1 MTVLKGVRLYGEG
14 DPVDVL
20 VRDGQIAE
28 IGEGLGGDA
37 DERIDCAG
45 RILLPGFVDLHTH
58 LREPGREYAEDIET
72 GSAAAALGGYTAV
85 FAMANTE
92 PVADSVVVTDH
103 VWHRGQQVG
112 LVDVHPVGAVTV
124 GLGGKQLTEMGLMAA
139 GAGEVRM
146 FSDVGSEILLDAVRA
161 AYPEA
166 LVAGFGPDIAVLK
179 GVGHPRQLTDGWAL
193 TKAQG
198 WQGVGH
204 TRMATESA
212 VTPAGCHPYAVGP
225 AQCMVHNGSFAN
237 HATIRRE
244 LRAAGVPFDSEN
256 DTEVGA
262 RFIAKLLSEG
272 RDVEGALKE
281 LCAVF
286 DGFYTLLVSNRD
298 SFAVVRDA
306 IACKPAVIAETDD
319 WVAMGSEYRALAGLP
334 GVEKAKIWE
343 PEPEVV
349 YAWSR

>member
-1 MTVLKGVRLYGEG
+1 MCGIVGLHLRTPDLYPRLGELLTGMLCEMGDRGSDSAGVAVYG
-14 DPVDVL
+14 DPVWSPRGRGCVSVLEVTPTAEAIGLDVNIARLGDTYL
-20 VRDGQIAE
+20 VTAE
-28 IGEGLGGDA
+28 
-37 DERIDCAG
+37 
-45 RILLPGFVDLHTH
+45 
-58 LREPGREYAEDIET
+58 
-72 GSAAAALGGYTAV
+72 
-85 FAMANTE
+85 
-92 PVADSVVVTDH
+92 VA
-103 VWHRGQQVG
+103 
-112 LVDVHPVGAVTV
+112 
-124 GLGGKQLTEMGLMAA
+124 
-139 GAGEVRM
+139 
-146 FSDVGSEILLDAVRA
+146 SDVLLDAVKT
-161 AYPEA
+161 AYPQA
-166 LVAGFGPDIAVLK
+166 LIAGFGSDMAVLK
-179 GVGHPRQLTDGWAL
+179 GVGHPRELTDGWGL

-225 AQCMVHNGSFAN
+225 EQCMVHNGSFAN
-237 HATIRRE
+237 HATIRRK
-244 LRAAGVPFDSEN
+244 LRAAGVRFDSEN

-262 RFIAKLLSEG
+262 RFIAKQLADG
-272 RDVEGALKE
+272 RDVEAALKE

-343 PEPEVV
+343 PEPEVI
-349 YAWSR
+349 YAWNR

>member
-1 MTVLKGVRLYGEG
+1 MCGIVGLHLRTPELYPRLGELLTGMLCEMGDRGSDSAGVAVYG
-14 DPVDVL
+14 DPTWSPPDRGCVSVADL
-20 VRDGQIAE
+20 GNGGADGPDQVA
-28 IGEGLGGDA
+28 A
-37 DERIDCAG
+37 A
-45 RILLPGFVDLHTH
+45 V
-58 LREPGREYAEDIET
+58 
-72 GSAAAALGGYTAV
+72 AAALGAEVDG
-85 FAMANTE
+85 
-92 PVADSVVVTDH
+92 VA
-103 VWHRGQQVG
+103 
-112 LVDVHPVGAVTV
+112 VDVSYV
-124 GLGGKQLTEMGLMAA
+124 LSA
-139 GAGEVRM
+139 GV
-146 FSDVGSEILLDAVRA
+146 DSEILLAAVRA

-166 LVAGFGPDIAVLK
+166 LVAGFGSDMAVLK
-179 GVGHPRQLTDGWAL
+179 GVGHPRALTDGWGL

-225 AQCMVHNGSFAN
+225 GQCMVHNGSFAN

-244 LRAAGVPFDSEN
+244 LRAVGVPFDSEN

-262 RFIAKLLSEG
+262 RFIAKLLAEG
-272 RDVEGALKE
+272 RDVESALKE
-281 LCAVF
+281 LCSTF

-306 IACKPAVIAETDD
+306 IACKPAVIAETPD
-319 WVAMGSEYRALAGLP
+319 WVAMASEYRALAGLP
-334 GVEKAKIWE
+334 GVETARIWE

>member
-1 MTVLKGVRLYGEG
+1 MCGIVGLHLRHPDLHPQLGELVTGMLCEMGDRGSDSAGVAVYG
-14 DPVDVL
+14 DPTWSPPGHGCVSLLEVDASPDEV
-20 VRDGQIAE
+20 AE
-28 IGEGLGGDA
+28 TLGVSVTQL
-37 DERIDCAG
+37 DETYLLTAQTSSKD
-45 RILLPGFVDLHTH
+45 ILT
-58 LREPGREYAEDIET
+58 
-72 GSAAAALGGYTAV
+72 AAK
-85 FAMANTE
+85 
-92 PVADSVVVTDH
+92 S
-103 VWHRGQQVG
+103 
-112 LVDVHPVGAVTV
+112 
-124 GLGGKQLTEMGLMAA
+124 
-139 GAGEVRM
+139 
-146 FSDVGSEILLDAVRA
+146 
-161 AYPEA
+161 AYPDA
-166 LVAGFGPDIAVLK
+166 LVAGFGADLTVLK
-179 GVGHPRQLTDGWAL
+179 GVGHPRVLTERWGLA
-193 TKAQG
+193 KAQG

-225 AQCMVHNGSFAN
+225 EQCMVHNGSFAN

-244 LRAAGVPFDSEN
+244 LRSAGVSFDSDN

-262 RFIAKLLSEG
+262 RFIADQLANG

-334 GVEKAKIWE
+334 GVETARIWE

-349 YAWSR
+349 YAWRR